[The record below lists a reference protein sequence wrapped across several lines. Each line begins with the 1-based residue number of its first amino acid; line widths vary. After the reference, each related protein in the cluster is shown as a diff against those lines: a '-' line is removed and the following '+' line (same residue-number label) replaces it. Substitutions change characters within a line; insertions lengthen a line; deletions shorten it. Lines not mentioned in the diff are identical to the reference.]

1 MKVGPDSRRAG
12 LALAAAFL
20 LGALLLGNVAQ
31 QGVERADRSSTAGP
45 PLANAPWLSGGVDV
59 GETDLLPLAAAMRA
73 VGLTTLQVSHEATLR
88 EWDRASLD
96 FAEREPGALRAR
108 LRAAREAGLSVM
120 LVLRVRL
127 DPASAR
133 NRHLWHG
140 LAWPRDVELD
150 AFFAQY
156 REYVLWAADLAA
168 QEGVALLVVGNELNA
183 LTSTAVDVP
192 GVLAHALSETHLAHE
207 ARDLATCAATGPV
220 TWHDG
225 GMYPDLAS
233 AVAGEHRALRAW
245 GAAVAGPEAGRAA
258 RLRQRRQ
265 RHEDHWRTLLD
276 EARAHF
282 PGLLS
287 YGAGFDTYADVGFW
301 DATDAIVSTAYFGLR
316 RAGERGDFEA
326 AWKRHLSAL
335 ARVAEARPSRPA
347 LPVYLGELGFT
358 RRAGSAVRPWSYEG
372 FEVLP
377 SVARGERE
385 CVEWARQP
393 LDPSER
399 VRALDALASV
409 IAEGTLPTLRG
420 FSLWKLTL
428 QDEHFGLEPYAIR
441 LESPADPAPSVDAGT
456 LRAVQ
461 RLSVAGSRRLGW

>member
-1 MKVGPDSRRAG
+1 MRLGPHSRRG
-12 LALAAAFL
+12 VLAFAAAVL
-20 LGALLLGNVAQ
+20 LGALLLGNMAQ
-31 QGVERADRSSTAGP
+31 QGAQGADHGASAGS

-59 GETDLLPLAAAMRA
+59 GETDLVPLARAMRA

-96 FAEREPGALRAR
+96 FGESEPGALQAR

-127 DPASAR
+127 DPASPR

-140 LAWPRDVELD
+140 LAWPRDAELD

-156 REYVLWAADLAA
+156 RDYVLWAADLAA

-192 GVLAHALSETHLAHE
+192 GVLAHALSDAQLDRE
-207 ARDLATCAATGPV
+207 ANDLATCAATGPV

-225 GMYPDLAS
+225 GTYPDLPS

-245 GAAVAGPEAGRAA
+245 GAAVAGPDTGRAT

-276 EARAHF
+276 EARARF

-287 YGAGFDTYADVGFW
+287 YGAGFDTYAEVGFW

-326 AWKRHLSAL
+326 AWKRHLRNL

-377 SVARGERE
+377 SASEGQRE

-399 VRALDALASV
+399 VRALDALAAV
-409 IAEGTLPTLRG
+409 LADDALPSLRG

-428 QDEHFGLEPYAIR
+428 QDDHFGLEPYAIR
-441 LESPADPAPSVDAGT
+441 LQGPAEEAPSVDADT

-461 RLSVAGSRRLGW
+461 RLSVAGPRQ

>member
-12 LALAAAFL
+12 LAFAAAVL

-31 QGVERADRSSTAGP
+31 QGVERTDRSDAAAGP
-45 PLANAPWLSGGVDV
+45 LTDAPWLAGGVDV
-59 GETDLLPLAAAMRA
+59 GETDLAPLATAMRA

-96 FAEREPGALRAR
+96 FSEPEAGALRAR
-108 LRAAREAGLSVM
+108 LRGAREAGLSVM

-127 DPASAR
+127 NPANPR

-140 LAWPRDVELD
+140 LAWPRDAELD

-156 REYVLWAADLAA
+156 RDYVLWAADLAA
-168 QEGVALLVVGNELNA
+168 EEGVALLVVGNELNA

-192 GVLAHALSETHLAHE
+192 GVLAHALTDSQLTSE

-225 GMYPDLAS
+225 GTYPDLAS

-245 GAAVAGPEAGRAA
+245 GAAVAGPEAGRSA

-265 RHEDHWRTLLD
+265 RHEEHWRTLLD

-316 RAGERGDFEA
+316 RVGERGDFEA
-326 AWKRHLSAL
+326 AWKRHLSGL

-377 SVARGERE
+377 SADRSRRQ

-399 VRALDALASV
+399 VRALTALASA
-409 IAEGTLPTLRG
+409 IAEGALPTLRG

-441 LESPADPAPSVDAGT
+441 LESPGDHGPAADADT
-456 LRAVQ
+456 LRAVR
-461 RLSVAGSRRLGW
+461 RLSAASP